1 MNNPKSGLGVVK
13 LSVLPIAGSKSN
25 IGAYI
30 FKPDVAWLNANTE
43 VRDKETGK
51 VTKAGLFTATQASL
65 AAKNG
70 ITYMMENNKMKSDIY
85 KHYFMDPLASN
96 IINGK
101 PYKYVDPTNKDFNF
115 TINSSLGSSSDFT
128 VTGTFPVWNPETKET
143 DIKEF
148 QESSTIFGSDLSN
161 FRNQLIT
168 ELFPDIKQ
176 NLIDDY
182 NNLSKYGIK

>member
-1 MNNPKSGLGVVK
+1 MGYSADAYDKAGPDGKFNRNEQGLQVLNKLRADMNNPKSGLGVVK

-43 VRDKETGK
+43 VRDKDNN

-85 KHYFMDPLASN
+85 KHY
-96 IINGK
+96 
-101 PYKYVDPTNKDFNF
+101 
-115 TINSSLGSSSDFT
+115 
-128 VTGTFPVWNPETKET
+128 
-143 DIKEF
+143 
-148 QESSTIFGSDLSN
+148 
-161 FRNQLIT
+161 
-168 ELFPDIKQ
+168 
-176 NLIDDY
+176 
-182 NNLSKYGIK
+182 